1 MTQNLYLLAYKPF
14 KVLTQFS
21 GEKSAETLQVLE

>member
-1 MTQNLYLLAYKPF
+1 MKTQLYQLAYKPF